1 MKFVKNQHLVILDV
15 ETTGVKAG
23 VDKVIEL
30 YMLKIFNDEVV
41 DEYYSKFNPQI
52 EIPLFISNLTGIYP
66 WHVENSPKIDNE
78 IEKIKNF
85 VDDSV
90 IIGHNLRFD
99 LSFLNYELNKKN
111 FNELNNM
118 HTGLQSIIEKL
129 MTFLHLT
136 GFCLIMKVQE
146 EEKHL
151 LRKK

>member
-23 VDKVIEL
+23 VDKIIEL

-90 IIGHNLRFD
+90 II
-99 LSFLNYELNKKN
+99 LS
-111 FNELNNM
+111 
-118 HTGLQSIIEKL
+118 
-129 MTFLHLT
+129 
-136 GFCLIMKVQE
+136 LI
-146 EEKHL
+146 HI
-151 LRKK
+151 

>member
-41 DEYYSKFNPQI
+41 GEYYSKFNPQI
-52 EIPLFISNLTGIYP
+52 EIPLFISNLTGIYT

-111 FNELNNM
+111 FNKFLKKTWSCINN
-118 HTGLQSIIEKL
+118 
-129 MTFLHLT
+129 
-136 GFCLIMKVQE
+136 
-146 EEKHL
+146 
-151 LRKK
+151 